1 MLDNN
6 NEYVSYEFEPVEEKA
21 PRKKKNIA
29 LKVAALA
36 VVCAIV
42 GGAGGVGLTTMIMN
56 RQQSSESSESAVAA
70 NGEDSAPVSPD
81 ASKNR
86 KNSAPVDKSTVNALV
101 STSSGEKNMTPQ
113 EVYNQNVHAVVGIN
127 VTGTKAGTNVW
138 GYATPFAASGSG
150 FIISE
155 DGYIVTNNHV
165 IESADDITVSLFDG
179 SSYEAELVGTY
190 SSNDIALL
198 KVDAK
203 DLPTVTIGDSSMLA
217 VGDEVAAVGNPLGQ
231 LTFSLTVGYV
241 SALDRSINTDGT
253 PINMLQTDAAI
264 NSGNSG
270 GPLFDM
276 SGRVVGITT
285 AKASSN
291 AYSSGASVEGIGF
304 AIPINDVVD
313 VINDLKEHGYVT
325 GEAYLGV
332 TLKELDAETVRYYS
346 LPMGVFVDSVEP
358 DSCADKAGVQK
369 GDIIT
374 SMNGTAVES
383 YNELALILRRSRA
396 GENVELTVYREG
408 EIRTLK
414 GVLDEKPAEPEPE
427 PEEQTQPQPATSS
440 GDAYRMDPFSF
451 FDWGF

>member
-6 NEYVSYEFEPVEEKA
+6 EYVPYEFEPVEEA
-21 PRKKKNIA
+21 EPPRKKKHIA
-29 LKVAALA
+29 LKVTALA
-36 VVCAIV
+36 LVCAIA
-42 GGAGGVGLTTMIMN
+42 GGAGGAGLTAMMMN
-56 RQQSSESSESAVAA
+56 RQEPAASAEAA
-70 NGEDSAPVSPD
+70 VPAMGENRAEAPKETVRNQPGGET
-81 ASKNR
+81 
-86 KNSAPVDKSTVNALV
+86 DKPAVNALV
-101 STSSGEKNMTPQ
+101 TTSTGEKNMTPQ
-113 EVYNQNVHAVVGIN
+113 EVYNQNVNAVVGIN

-138 GYATPFAASGSG
+138 GYVTPFAASGSG
-150 FIISE
+150 FIISK

-179 SSYEAELVGTY
+179 TSYEAELVGTY
-190 SSNDIALL
+190 GENDVALL
-198 KVDAK
+198 KVEAD
-203 DLPTVTIGDSSMLA
+203 DLPCVTIGDSSKLA
-217 VGDEVAAVGNPLGQ
+217 VGDEVAAIGNPLGQ

-285 AKASSN
+285 AKASSSG
-291 AYSSGASVEGIGF
+291 YSSGASVEGIGF

-313 VINDLKEHGYVT
+313 IINDLREHGYVT

-332 TLKELDAETVRYYS
+332 SLRELDADTVKSYS
-346 LPMGVFVDSVEP
+346 LPMGVFVESVSEG
-358 DSCADKAGVQK
+358 SCAEKAGVRK

-374 SMNGTAVES
+374 ALDGDAVES
-383 YNELALILRRSRA
+383 YNELSLALRRRRA
-396 GENVELTVYREG
+396 GQDVEMTVFGEG
-408 EIRTLK
+408 DMMTLQ
-414 GVLDEKPAEPEPE
+414 GVLDEKPAPEPQ
-427 PEEQTQPQPATSS
+427 EQQVPVQPTPNN
-440 GDAYRMDPFSF
+440 GDAYRINPFDF

>member
-6 NEYVSYEFEPVEEKA
+6 EYVPYEFEPMEEPES
-21 PRKKKNIA
+21 PRKRKHTA
-29 LKVAALA
+29 LKVIALA
-36 VVCAIV
+36 LVCAIA
-42 GGAGGVGLTTMIMN
+42 GGAGGAGLTAMLLN
-56 RQQSSESSESAVAA
+56 RQASVSDGEEAA
-70 NGEDSAPVSPD
+70 PAMGETKERAPQETVPGRNGEKPEKPA
-81 ASKNR
+81 
-86 KNSAPVDKSTVNALV
+86 VNAIV
-101 STSSGEKNMTPQ
+101 TTSGGEKNMTPQ
-113 EVYNQNVHAVVGIN
+113 EVYNQNVNAVVGIN

-138 GYATPFAASGSG
+138 GYTTPFAASGTG
-150 FIISE
+150 FIISK

-165 IESADDITVSLFDG
+165 IDNADSITVSLFDG
-179 SSYEAELVGTY
+179 TSYEAELIGTY
-190 SSNDIALL
+190 ESNDVALL
-198 KVDAK
+198 KVDGN
-203 DLPTVTIGDSSMLA
+203 DLPTVTIGDSSQLA
-217 VGDEVAAVGNPLGQ
+217 VGDEVAAIGNPLGQ

-304 AIPINDVVD
+304 AIPINDVVGI
-313 VINDLKEHGYVT
+313 INDLREHGYVT

-332 TLKELDAETVRYYS
+332 SLKELDADTAKYYG
-346 LPMGVFVDSVEP
+346 LPAGVFVDSVEEG
-358 DSCADKAGVQK
+358 SCAEKAGVQK

-374 SMNGTAVES
+374 SLSGKTVES
-383 YNELALILRRSRA
+383 YNDLALELRRHRA
-396 GENVELTVYREG
+396 GEDIELTVYREG
-408 EIRTLK
+408 DIKTLK
-414 GVLDEKPAEPEPE
+414 GVLDEKPSQPE
-427 PEEQTQPQPATSS
+427 PEEQPEPQGQRYQNN
-440 GDAYRMDPFSF
+440 GDAYRINPFDF